1 MAKKSKKKKK
11 NKKQQKQQQKQQRP
25 DVQQYT
31 DDSINVVKIS
41 STPLLL
47 RVMIVVGYGM
57 KYLGIFMLVMFA
69 VVMVIASGIC
79 LFSDGL
85 KAFVTFLID
94 FITFWKGE
102 NLLFLFIFVCPFFLW
117 YAFAKWMKKYHK
129 ERTLRAYA
137 DKVVIES
144 KDGKEISL
152 TYEELG
158 MSIRTR
164 KIRIGPDWIEIPY
177 DTGMIQVGPEWIES
191 PIQEGK
197 IRLYS
202 LDKSDIGRLLALVSK
217 HAGIPYEGLKMEENI
232 KEYIIGWTI
241 IYFVGWPIV
250 LLSTYITACNYIV
263 EKYESLLG
271 LVLTL
276 FSDQNPIAL
285 FSMAIIIIGY
295 LLKGWIYLFLRDYFK
310 PYKDYFHI
318 SW

>member
-11 NKKQQKQQQKQQRP
+11 NKKQQQKQQQLNVRQH
-25 DVQQYT
+25 T
-31 DDSINVVKIS
+31 DDSLNVVKIS
-41 STPLLL
+41 STPILL
-47 RVMIVVGYGM
+47 RVMIVVGYGL
-57 KYLGIFMLVMFA
+57 KYLGIFILAMFA
-69 VVMVIASGIC
+69 VVMVIASGAF
-79 LFSDGL
+79 LFGDGL
-85 KAFVTFLID
+85 KAFVAFWKD
-94 FITFWKGE
+94 FITFWNIE
-102 NLLFLFIFVCPFFLW
+102 NLLLLVGFVCPFFLW
-117 YAFAKWMKKYHK
+117 YAFGKWMKKHHK

-137 DKVVIES
+137 DKVIIES

-177 DTGMIQVGPEWIES
+177 DTGMIHVSPEWIES
-191 PIQEGK
+191 PIQEEK

-202 LDKSDIGRLLALVSK
+202 LDKSDIGRLLALLSR
-217 HAGIPYEGLKMEENI
+217 HAGIPYEGLKMKENI

-250 LLSTYITACNYIV
+250 LLSTYITACIYIA
-263 EKYESLLG
+263 EKYESLFG
-271 LVLTL
+271 LVRTI

-285 FSMAIIIIGY
+285 FSISIIIIGY